1 MNASIRFSLVAASAL
16 ILAAPAASQSS
27 APLPAILASPQQ
39 DEAEQTLL
47 TLLEHPDVKAVQA
60 GLRAHLA
67 ASEIGKTRDGAATIE
82 RAVTCLSNSYIF
94 KELATYRPVSHIL
107 WSTED
112 TPRDWRGRTI
122 GCTGTAGD
130 NPDNIYRIAVLDGS
144 ARYEVTGKFDAK
156 RRATQFIVQLGA
168 GEPGFAPERAGSAA
182 EAVSVLGVFTDRTLN
197 VAPDGSFRFTIGG
210 PTGAANHVVTP
221 PGPVSIGFRD
231 SMADW
236 KQEPARLTLRRLD
249 EGAPRAFDADELRR
263 RVVGRLGDYVRGWAV
278 FPHYWFG
285 GLKPNSYGGPIGRE
299 GAWGF
304 VAGLRFSLA
313 PDEALAVTISKG
325 KAGYLGFQVVD
336 PWTLAADARTNL
348 TSLNL
353 AQSAPDRGGT
363 YTYVIAPKDPGVVN
377 WLDTTGL
384 HDGFGVIRWQAT
396 PAGATKDGLLRS
408 FRVIKLA
415 DAAKLPGV
423 ARITPA
429 GRQAQLAKRA
439 AEWAHRLR

>member
-1 MNASIRFSLVAASAL
+1 MNAAIRNSLVAATAL
-16 ILAAPAASQSS
+16 ALAAPAVSQNN
-27 APLPAILASPQQ
+27 APPAAILASPEQ

-67 ASEIGKTRDGAATIE
+67 ASEIGKTRDGAATID

-94 KELATYRPVSHIL
+94 KELQTYRAVPHIL
-107 WSTED
+107 WATED
-112 TPRDWRGRTI
+112 TPREWRGRTI
-122 GCTGTAGD
+122 PCTGTAGD
-130 NPDNIYRIAVLDGS
+130 NPDNIYRGAVLDGS
-144 ARYEVTGKFDAK
+144 SRYEITGKFDPK
-156 RRATQFIVQLGA
+156 RRASQFIVQLGP

-182 EAVSVLGVFTDRTLN
+182 EAVKVLGVFTDRSLN
-197 VAPDGSFRFTIGG
+197 VAPDGTFRFTVGG
-210 PTGAANHVVTP
+210 PSGAANHVVTP

-231 SMADW
+231 SMSDW

-249 EGAPRAFDADELRR
+249 DGPPRAFDPDELRR

-278 FPHYWFG
+278 FPQYWFG
-285 GLKPNSYGGPIGRE
+285 GLKLNSYGGPLGRE
-299 GAWGF
+299 GGWGF

-313 PDEALAVTISKG
+313 PDEALAVTVSKG
-325 KAGYLGFQVVD
+325 SAGYLGFQVVD
-336 PWTLAADARTNL
+336 PWTLAADARRNL

-353 AQSAPDRGGT
+353 AQAAPDRDGN
-363 YTYVIAPKDPGVVN
+363 YTYVISPRDPGVAN

-396 PAGATKDGLLRS
+396 PPGATKDGLLRS

-423 ARITPA
+423 ARTTLA
-429 GRQAQLAKRA
+429 KRQAQMAQRA
-439 AEWAHRLR
+439 VEWALRLR